1 MLAAPHEFDYALVGG
16 GLQAALIALAVRARQ
31 PAARI
36 AIVER
41 GTSLGGNHTWCFHAD
56 DVPAGAAD
64 AGGWLAPLVVT
75 RWAGYDV
82 AFPAHRRTLES
93 AYACVTS
100 ERVDAVVRPAVD
112 ALWLGASA
120 TTVESHRVATPTRAL
135 TATVVVDARGPD
147 ALTARASAARA
158 GWQVFLGQEIHVP
171 GHGVAHP
178 MLMDATVPQV
188 GGFRFMYVLPLS
200 PDRLLLEDTIFA
212 DTPALDVDESRR
224 AIAEYGSARGWALG
238 AVIREETGSLPLP
251 LEVAAPTVDAS
262 APLVA
267 GYAGGWFHPVTG
279 YSFPIAARLA
289 ALVASTPA
297 DELFG
302 DPLVEAARAQ
312 GQQLAFAGRLNRML
326 FGWYPPERRYH
337 VLERFYRLPEATI
350 RRFYALQLTR
360 ADRARIVLGRPPRGM
375 SLRAALGGRAAW
387 RPE

>member
-1 MLAAPHEFDYALVGG
+1 MEFDYALVGG
-16 GLQAALIALAVRARQ
+16 GLQAALIALAVRAHQ
-31 PAARI
+31 PTARI

-56 DVPAGAAD
+56 DVPADAAD

-75 RWAGYDV
+75 RWTGYDV
-82 AFPAHRRTLES
+82 AFPGHRRTLDS

-100 ERVDAVVRPAVD
+100 ERVDVVVRPVVD
-112 ALWLGASA
+112 ALWLGEHA
-120 TTVESHRVATPTRAL
+120 TVVESRRVATSTREL
-135 TATVVVDARGPD
+135 TATVVIDARGPD
-147 ALTARASAARA
+147 AMSARALAAGA
-158 GWQVFLGQEIHVP
+158 GWQVFLGQEVHAP
-171 GHGVAHP
+171 AHGVTHP

-188 GGFRFMYVLPLS
+188 GGFRFMYVLPLG

-212 DTPALDVDESRR
+212 DTPALDLDESRR
-224 AIAEYGSARGWALG
+224 AIAAYAAARAWVLG

-251 LEVAAPTVDAS
+251 LEVGAPSVDPA

-289 ALVASTPA
+289 TLVASMPA
-297 DELFG
+297 AELFG
-302 DPLVEAARAQ
+302 DALTAAARAQ

-360 ADRARIVLGRPPRGM
+360 TDRARIVLGRPPRGM